1 MISPLLET
9 PHMSTHTIV
18 TAEIN
23 AWKAEPIISC
33 RYSYEKKPLLRKRD
47 LRFLGKLES
56 ARAIFPELAPAV
68 KDFIILISFFYLSVV
83 RLKQIDFEETC

>member
-1 MISPLLET
+1 MVFAEVFFAATEARLRAD
-9 PHMSTHTIV
+9 PHMRTHTIV

-33 RYSYEKKPLLRKRD
+33 RYSYEKKPLPRKRD

-68 KDFIILISFFYLSVV
+68 KDFII
-83 RLKQIDFEETC
+83 

>member
-1 MISPLLET
+1 MR
-9 PHMSTHTIV
+9 THTIV
-18 TAEIN
+18 IAEIN

-33 RYSYEKKPLLRKRD
+33 RYSYEKKPLPRKRD

-68 KDFIILISFFYLSVV
+68 KDFIIFIKISFFYHSVV
-83 RLKQIDFEETC
+83 RLIDFEETC